1 MRAVPFLVALIV
13 MGGCSSGT
21 TDPSTT
27 STKSDS
33 EVPTSVPT
41 TSTSAPGTSTITSVT
56 TSTTVPTTTSTR
68 TTSLAGATIVIDP
81 GHNGMNWA
89 HPDEI
94 GQLVDIGNGT
104 KPCNTTGTSTTDG
117 YTEAEFNWAVAEKL
131 APLLEVAG
139 AEVILTRTDNRGW
152 GPCITERAAIGNRH
166 SADAVISIHADGGP
180 EDGRGFHV
188 IYPATIPGL
197 TDDIAD
203 ESRRLAEE
211 LHSSYRTTGMPP
223 ADYIGDGGLS
233 ERDDLG
239 GLNLSDV
246 PVVFLE
252 AGNMRHPGD
261 AALLIDEEFQ
271 SAVARAVVDAVTA
284 FLGD

>member
-1 MRAVPFLVALIV
+1 MRAVPLLVALIV
-13 MGGCSSGT
+13 MGGCLSGT
-21 TDPSTT
+21 TDPATT
-27 STKSDS
+27 STQNDS
-33 EVPTSVPT
+33 EAPTSVPT
-41 TSTSAPGTSTITSVT
+41 TSSAPGTSTITSVT
-56 TSTTVPTTTSTR
+56 TSTTVPTTTSTL

-94 GQLVDIGNGT
+94 GRLVDIGNGT
-104 KPCNTTGTSTTDG
+104 KPCNTTGTSTLDG

-131 APLLEVAG
+131 VPLLEAAG
-139 AEVILTRTDNRGW
+139 TEVVLTRTDNRGW
-152 GPCITERAAIGNRH
+152 GPCITERAATGNRH

-197 TDDIAD
+197 TDDIA
-203 ESRRLAEE
+203 EVSRRLAEA

-223 ADYIGDGGLS
+223 ADYIGESGLS

-261 AALLIDEEFQ
+261 AALLVDEEFQ